1 LKSVLQKKDKSVS
14 LVRFAFSIGLFHA
27 GNKLNKYALQIR
39 FSGWSDVFLVSR
51 LSTKRKDTLGNEK
64 QVAGSGWQFLLPA
77 IQTFKKLWFFDGKCH
92 ISYREYMVPGNLD
105 SFHQY
110 V

>member
-1 LKSVLQKKDKSVS
+1 MTGR
-14 LVRFAFSIGLFHA
+14 LVPRFPS
-27 GNKLNKYALQIR
+27 
-39 FSGWSDVFLVSR
+39 SGWSDVLLVSR
-51 LSTKRKDTLGNEK
+51 LSTKRKDALGNEK

-77 IQTFKKLWFFDGKCH
+77 IQTFIKLWFFDGKCH